1 MLLVQGAWGKGAR
14 ARRLRE
20 TCQNTA
26 PIASESASSHART
39 GTLAE
44 CSVRVFMVRFATRRA
59 KLLQFILRTH
69 ELHRAPPISRGLM
82 SFDSPRKPRSP
93 SSLPST
99 AMMAASLQ
107 FDSPRSPRSPY
118 SRHVGGGPQLLT
130 DRRAS
135 DSVSLVHTYGAS
147 GRLSSPNT
155 SSSVLRL
162 TPRLGN
168 FRRDSGGVLQTASSL
183 TRSRVIIPPS
193 STRTCADAHVL
204 DVPPRRVIRS
214 SLPTSFGA
222 ANVESAIRLDLAT
235 STRRPSPW
243 GRAVTQ
249 TGRTPVALPELRR
262 MCITRSYDVNRDH
275 PSNPS
280 VHPPR
285 HQQLKSRQGMDL
297 CRVYSLGMA
306 TRIS

>member
-1 MLLVQGAWGKGAR
+1 MLVPFPLKSCYSTRHHSSLARHRGRLGALDELALPRAALLGLV
-14 ARRLRE
+14 
-20 TCQNTA
+20 
-26 PIASESASSHART
+26 
-39 GTLAE
+39 
-44 CSVRVFMVRFATRRA
+44 
-59 KLLQFILRTH
+59 
-69 ELHRAPPISRGLM
+69 M
-82 SFDSPRKPRSP
+82 SFVSPRKPRSL
-93 SSLPST
+93 SSMPST

-130 DRRAS
+130 DQRAS
-135 DSVSLVHTYGAS
+135 DSVSLLHTYGAS

-155 SSSVLRL
+155 SSSALRL

-168 FRRDSGGVLQTASSL
+168 FSRDSGGVLQTNSSL
-183 TRSRVIIPPS
+183 TRSRVIIPPC
-193 STRTCADAHVL
+193 STRTCADARAL
-204 DVPPRRVIRS
+204 DVPPRGLTRS
-214 SLPTSFGA
+214 SLPTSFGT
-222 ANVESAIRLDLAT
+222 ANVGSAARLNLAT

-243 GRAVTQ
+243 GRPVTQ
-249 TGRTPVALPELRR
+249 TGRPVALPELHK
-262 MCITRSYDVNRDH
+262 MCITRSYDVNRGH

-285 HQQLKSRQGMDL
+285 HLQQLKSRQGMDL

>member
-222 ANVESAIRLDLAT
+222 ANVESAVRLDLAT

-249 TGRTPVALPELRR
+249 TGRPVALTELRR

>member
-1 MLLVQGAWGKGAR
+1 MCIKSCKEGNLLAAPCSVAWS
-14 ARRLRE
+14 L
-20 TCQNTA
+20 
-26 PIASESASSHART
+26 PIAAKSCYNGTPALSSLARPRTADILESFGASR
-39 GTLAE
+39 
-44 CSVRVFMVRFATRRA
+44 
-59 KLLQFILRTH
+59 
-69 ELHRAPPISRGLM
+69 PIM

-222 ANVESAIRLDLAT
+222 ANVESAARLDLAT

-249 TGRTPVALPELRR
+249 TGRPVALTELRR